1 MLSAARS
8 PLASAVERQLRPQL
22 RPQLGGVIN
31 PPPGFSPF
39 RTPGNSLILLEAHD
53 YSSWPRTRAASP
65 GSQKLS

>member
-8 PLASAVERQLRPQL
+8 PLASAVERQL